1 MEMPADL
8 QQYHGNGHSISTYHW
23 TSSAPQTVK
32 ITSQKKYSCQLFVES
47 NPIGNSAEI
56 TYTYDY
62 WEGASLV
69 TQTLCWNVKI
79 ERDSGGGGSGSSTE
93 NDKSNSITTPT
104 ENWCQSGNYNISWYN
119 KNAKEFVIST
129 NKELAGIAY
138 LVNNNY
144 TDFKG
149 KTIKLNS
156 DIDLSG
162 KQWKTIGV
170 NDNYFKGN
178 FDGQGHTIFGIF
190 IGKQEQDQNKYG
202 FWGYLESATISN
214 TTFEGNVF
222 IDDPETT
229 SYLNFRVGGIAGS
242 MNEVSIKNCNVKM
255 PIVFTKKS
263 IYHVKSLYIG
273 GLVGYSEKGNISYCS
288 HEGNFDVKQD
298 VRDSEP
304 CIVGGLT
311 GYSYYTTIEFSENIS
326 DNVYIYY
333 PYGNHNSYYLRF
345 GGIVGVS
352 NSQTIKCCK
361 SILEHVE
368 IVNKTK
374 ATTYFYIGGICGN
387 GRGEIIN
394 SFCSVSSIKFDSVDM
409 YNTGGAVFGG
419 ICSVNDEYNDLRS
432 TITASFNNSDVSV
445 SNNYK
450 MTTDLNGTNG
460 STAFSS
466 DQMKTSAFL
475 EELNMYSTIEMDG
488 PVWAQTEGD
497 YPYIKELKS
506 TTGII
511 NNKKA
516 NIADSHVYTLSGQ
529 RLSAPKKGINIVDG
543 RKVVVK

>member
-1 MEMPADL
+1 MVLRPFLILKKNYMNELLLKRGIICLMMVVFNSVSNYASIFVETVTMKAGGILTLEMPADL

-190 IGKQEQDQNKYG
+190 IGKQDQD
-202 FWGYLESATISN
+202 LI
-214 TTFEGNVF
+214 
-222 IDDPETT
+222 
-229 SYLNFRVGGIAGS
+229 
-242 MNEVSIKNCNVKM
+242 
-255 PIVFTKKS
+255 
-263 IYHVKSLYIG
+263 
-273 GLVGYSEKGNISYCS
+273 
-288 HEGNFDVKQD
+288 
-298 VRDSEP
+298 
-304 CIVGGLT
+304 
-311 GYSYYTTIEFSENIS
+311 
-326 DNVYIYY
+326 
-333 PYGNHNSYYLRF
+333 
-345 GGIVGVS
+345 
-352 NSQTIKCCK
+352 
-361 SILEHVE
+361 
-368 IVNKTK
+368 
-374 ATTYFYIGGICGN
+374 
-387 GRGEIIN
+387 
-394 SFCSVSSIKFDSVDM
+394 
-409 YNTGGAVFGG
+409 
-419 ICSVNDEYNDLRS
+419 
-432 TITASFNNSDVSV
+432 
-445 SNNYK
+445 
-450 MTTDLNGTNG
+450 
-460 STAFSS
+460 
-466 DQMKTSAFL
+466 
-475 EELNMYSTIEMDG
+475 
-488 PVWAQTEGD
+488 
-497 YPYIKELKS
+497 
-506 TTGII
+506 
-511 NNKKA
+511 
-516 NIADSHVYTLSGQ
+516 
-529 RLSAPKKGINIVDG
+529 
-543 RKVVVK
+543 